1 MDRDPGE
8 EKEMPA
14 AWLQW
19 YRLARSTLGYSH
31 SEAVVYA
38 NVRYTE
44 DENLKAIRDRPRAA

>member
-1 MDRDPGE
+1 
-8 EKEMPA
+8 MPA